1 MKGLNTD
8 HIISLTGARHFG
20 QTVQGEI
27 VHLLIDSRKL
37 VFPESTLFFAI
48 KTDSGDGHKYIE
60 DLYLSGVRHFVIADE
75 QAYDKFP
82 EASFYIADDVVGAL
96 QLIASAHRQQFG
108 YPVIAVTGSNGKT
121 IVKEWLN
128 FLLTEQK
135 HVVRSPRSYNSQLG
149 VPLSIWQMQEEH
161 DLAIIEAG
169 ISEKGEMQKLAAVI
183 RPDLGIIT
191 NIGEAHN
198 EGFSSLQE
206 KLNEKLSLFSNSKL
220 IVYCRDHEVIHAAI
234 KQFITDGKVE
244 GSLSWGQHDASD
256 IVVHFSISGNKETKV
271 EAKYKGTAYRFTLP
285 YRDAAELENAMHCF
299 AMCVELN
306 VVDRILDRFHEL
318 PPVAMRLEM
327 RDGQNGCVVIND
339 SYNADLNGLVSAL
352 EFVSLQ
358 HPGMKRS
365 AVLSDLT
372 GVSGDDT
379 AVYAQIAEL
388 LKAKG
393 VHQLYAVGDRF
404 IHHVELFREVGVHAE
419 LFSNTES
426 LLTNLRPI
434 DFSNQL
440 VLVKGARSYRMERV
454 SQLLESK
461 VHRTRLEI
469 NLSSLAHN
477 LKQYRLHLQPG
488 TRVMAMV
495 KAFSYGAG
503 SIEVA
508 NLLQFNRVE
517 YLAVAYVDEG
527 VTLRKAG
534 VRLPIMIMN
543 TEPSAFSS
551 LLEYDLEP
559 EIYSS
564 DIAEKLISFLHGEG
578 ITFFPVHIKLDTGMH
593 RLGFDSASLNNLL
606 DIPDLNTVF
615 RVKSVFTHL
624 VSSEDPAHD
633 EFTQKQMRLFDQLCL
648 DLRNGLGYD
657 FFRHVA
663 NSAAITRHSSAQY
676 DMVRL
681 GIGLYGI
688 DPGNTELNLIESGTL
703 KTTIAQIRQV
713 AAGESVGYGRKAIL
727 TRDSKIA
734 TVRIGYA
741 DGYPRSL
748 GNGKG
753 SFLIRGHEVST
764 IGNVCMDMT
773 MVDVTG
779 YDDIQT
785 DDDVLVF
792 GPDRSIA
799 AMAKAA
805 GTIPYEI
812 MTGISE
818 RVPRVYVGE

>member
-1 MKGLNTD
+1 MKGLNAD

-20 QTVQGEI
+20 IKMQNEI
-27 VHLLIDSRKL
+27 GHLLIDSRKL

-48 KTDSGDGHKYIE
+48 KTESGDGHKYIE
-60 DLYLSGVRHFVIADE
+60 DLYQRGVRHFLIAEE
-75 QAYDKFP
+75 QPYDKFP
-82 EASFYIADDVVGAL
+82 QASFYISDDVIGAL
-96 QLIASAHRQQFG
+96 QLIAIVHRQQFD
-108 YPVIAVTGSNGKT
+108 YPVIAITGSNGKT

-128 FLLTEQK
+128 YLLAEQK
-135 HVVRSPRSYNSQLG
+135 HIVRSPRSYNSQLG
-149 VPLSIWQMQEEH
+149 VPLSVWQLQPEH
-161 DLAIIEAG
+161 ELAIIEAG
-169 ISEKGEMQKLAAVI
+169 ISEKGEMQKLASVI

-191 NIGEAHN
+191 NIGEAHS
-198 EGFSSLQE
+198 EGFSSLHE

-234 KQFITDGKVE
+234 QQLIIDGKVE
-244 GSLSWGQHDASD
+244 AGLSWGLHDASD
-256 IVVHFSISGNKETKV
+256 IIVHFSTSGNEETKV
-271 EAKYKGTAYRFTLP
+271 EAKYKGAAYRFTLP
-285 YRDAAELENAMHCF
+285 YRDTAELENALHCF
-299 AMCVELN
+299 AMCLELN
-306 VVDRILDRFHEL
+306 FVDRILDRFQDL

-327 RDGQNGCVVIND
+327 REGQNGCIVIND
-339 SYNADLNGLVSAL
+339 SYNADMNGLVSAL
-352 EFVSLQ
+352 EFVGLQ

-365 AVLSDLT
+365 AILSDLT
-372 GVSGDDT
+372 GVSGDDSS
-379 AVYAQIAEL
+379 VYAQIADL
-388 LKAKG
+388 LKIKQVG
-393 VHQLYAVGDRF
+393 DLFAVGDRF
-404 IHHVELFREVGVHAE
+404 TYYADLFKAQQINVHFFPTAE
-419 LFSNTES
+419 A
-426 LLTNLRPI
+426 LLMNLRPI

-440 VLVKGARSYRMERV
+440 VLVKGARSFRLERV

-469 NLSSLAHN
+469 NLSALAHN
-477 LKQYRLHLQPG
+477 LKQYRLHLRPE

-559 EIYSS
+559 EIYST
-564 DIAEKLISFLHGEG
+564 DIAERLISFLNGEG
-578 ITFFPVHIKLDTGMH
+578 VTFFPVHIKLDTGMH

-606 DIPDLNTVF
+606 DLPQLNSIF

-624 VSSEDPAHD
+624 VASEDSTHD

-657 FFRHVA
+657 FLRHAA
-663 NSAAITRHSSAQY
+663 NSAAITRHPAAQY
-676 DMVRL
+676 NMVRL

-703 KTTIAQIRQV
+703 KTTVAQIRQV

-727 TRDSKIA
+727 KKDSRIA

-753 SFLIRGHEVST
+753 TFLIRGHEVQT

-773 MVDVTG
+773 MVDITG
-779 YDDIQT
+779 YNDIQT

-792 GPDRSIA
+792 GPDKSIA
-799 AMAKAA
+799 KMATSA
-805 GTIPYEI
+805 GTIAYEI

-818 RVPRVYVGE
+818 RVSRVYVGE

>member
-1 MKGLNTD
+1 MKGFNAD
-8 HIISLTGARHFG
+8 HIVSITGATHIG
-20 QTVQGEI
+20 KVAQGTI
-27 VHLLIDSRKL
+27 KHLLIDSRKL
-37 VFPESTLFFAI
+37 VFPETTLFFAI

-60 DLYLSGVRHFVIADE
+60 DLYHNGVRHFVISV
-75 QAYDKFP
+75 QQSYSNFP
-82 EASFYIADDVVGAL
+82 EAAFYHSDNVIAAL
-96 QLIASAHRQQFG
+96 QKIASAHREQFN
-108 YPVIAVTGSNGKT
+108 YPVIAITGSNGKT

-128 FLLTEQK
+128 HLLTEEK
-135 HVVRSPRSYNSQLG
+135 RIVRSPRSYNSQLG
-149 VPLSIWQMQEEH
+149 VPLSIWQMHTEH

-169 ISEKGEMQKLAAVI
+169 VSEKGEMQKLAAVI
-183 RPDLGIIT
+183 RPDIGIIT
-191 NIGEAHN
+191 NIGEAHS
-198 EGFSSLQE
+198 EGFSSLQDKLDE
-206 KLNEKLSLFSNSKL
+206 KLLLFKSSKVL
-220 IVYCRDHEVIHAAI
+220 VYRRDHELIHNAVQRMIA
-234 KQFITDGKVE
+234 DGSIA
-244 GSLSWGQHDASD
+244 GSLSWGEHAESD
-256 IVVHFSISGNKETKV
+256 IVVHFSGSIGKETEV
-271 EAKYKGTAYRFTLP
+271 VAKYKGDAYKFSLP
-285 YRDAAELENAMHCF
+285 YRDPAELENAMHCF
-299 AMCVELN
+299 ALCVNLN
-306 VVDRILDRFHEL
+306 IAEKIIDRFRDL
-318 PPVAMRLEM
+318 PPVSMRLEM
-327 RDGQNGCVVIND
+327 REGQNGCVVIND
-339 SYNADLNGLVSAL
+339 SYNADLNGLISAL
-352 EFVSLQ
+352 EFVGLQ

-365 AVLSDLT
+365 AILSDLS

-379 AVYAQIAEL
+379 PVYTQIAEL

-393 VHQLYAVGDRF
+393 VHHLFAVGDRF
-404 IHHVELFREVGVHAE
+404 IYHSELFRSKDIHAQF
-419 LFSNTES
+419 FSDTES
-426 LLTNLRPI
+426 LLNSLRPI

-440 VLVKGARSYRMERV
+440 VLVKGARSFRLERV
-454 SQLLESK
+454 SQFLESK

-477 LKQYRLHLQPG
+477 LKQYRLHLQSG

-534 VRLPIMIMN
+534 IRLPIMIMN

-559 EIYSS
+559 EIYSTE
-564 DIAEKLISFLHGEG
+564 IASKLISFLNAEG
-578 ITFFPVHIKLDTGMH
+578 VTFFPVHIKLDTGMH
-593 RLGFDSASLNNLL
+593 RLGFDSSSIKTLL
-606 DIPDLNTVF
+606 EMPELNTVF

-624 VSSEDPAHD
+624 VASEDPVHD
-633 EFTQKQMRLFDQLCL
+633 QFTDQQVRLFDQLCL

-657 FFRHVA
+657 FFRHAA
-663 NSAAITRHSSAQY
+663 NSAAIIRHPGAQF

-688 DPGNTELNLIESGTL
+688 DPGNSEFNLIESGTL

-713 AAGESVGYGRKAIL
+713 AAGESVGYGRKSIL
-727 TRDSKIA
+727 TKDARIA
-734 TVRIGYA
+734 TIRIGYA

-753 SFLIRGHEVST
+753 SFLIRGHEVHT

-792 GPDRSIA
+792 GPDRSISH
-799 AMAKAA
+799 MAKAA